1 MKRRDSIFDRL
12 ALKEKLFINQQMRN
26 LGALNSEFQKLEDM
40 RVKLSAMAAESALK
54 PDEQTA
60 FALRSSAELNYQIR
74 DQLETASNRSDHLS
88 EEPKFMR
95 QKIALSDRPREKSA
109 SKAEQIRRTTRE
121 TRAARREDDEG
132 VLALLLISVVSM
144 VIMRLL

>member
-26 LGALNSEFQKLEDM
+26 LGALSSEFQKLEDM
-40 RVKLSAMAAESALK
+40 RVKLSAMAAESAPK

-88 EEPKFMR
+88 EELKFMR
-95 QKIALSDRPREKSA
+95 QKIALSDRRREKSA

-121 TRAARREDDEG
+121 TRAARREDDE
-132 VLALLLISVVSM
+132 AARRKPCS
-144 VIMRLL
+144 R

>member
-40 RVKLSAMAAESALK
+40 RVKLSAMAVESAPK

-88 EEPKFMR
+88 EELKFMR
-95 QKIALSDRPREKSA
+95 QKIALSDRRREKSA
-109 SKAEQIRRTTRE
+109 SKAEQIRRTSRE
-121 TRAARREDDEG
+121 ARVARREDDE
-132 VLALLLISVVSM
+132 AT
-144 VIMRLL
+144 RRKTCPR

>member
-88 EEPKFMR
+88 EELKFMR
-95 QKIALSDRPREKSA
+95 QKIALSDRRREKSA
-109 SKAEQIRRTTRE
+109 SKAEQIRRTNRE
-121 TRAARREDDEG
+121 TRAARREDDE
-132 VLALLLISVVSM
+132 AARRKHCS
-144 VIMRLL
+144 R

>member
-26 LGALNSEFQKLEDM
+26 LGALNSEFQKLDDM
-40 RVKLSAMAAESALK
+40 RVKLTAMAAESALK

-88 EEPKFMR
+88 EELKFMR
-95 QKIALSDRPREKSA
+95 QKIALSDRRREKSA

-121 TRAARREDDEG
+121 TRAARREDDE
-132 VLALLLISVVSM
+132 AARRKPCS
-144 VIMRLL
+144 R

>member
-1 MKRRDSIFDRL
+1 MKRRDLIFDRL

-40 RVKLSAMAAESALK
+40 RVKLSAMAAESAPK

-60 FALRSSAELNYQIR
+60 FSLRSSAELNYQIR

-88 EEPKFMR
+88 EELKFMR
-95 QKIALSDRPREKSA
+95 QKIALSDRRREKSV
-109 SKAEQIRRTTRE
+109 SKAEQIRRTNRE
-121 TRAARREDDEG
+121 TRAARREDDE
-132 VLALLLISVVSM
+132 AARRKPCS
-144 VIMRLL
+144 R

>member
-26 LGALNSEFQKLEDM
+26 LGALGSEFQKLEDM
-40 RVKLSAMAAESALK
+40 RVKLSAMAAESAPK

-88 EEPKFMR
+88 EELKFMR
-95 QKIALSDRPREKSA
+95 QKIALSDRRREKSA

-121 TRAARREDDEG
+121 TRAARHEDDE
-132 VLALLLISVVSM
+132 AARRKPCS
-144 VIMRLL
+144 R

>member
-26 LGALNSEFQKLEDM
+26 LGVLNSEFQKLEDM
-40 RVKLSAMAAESALK
+40 RVKLGAMAAESELK

-88 EEPKFMR
+88 EELKFMR
-95 QKIALSDRPREKSA
+95 QKIALSDRRREKSA
-109 SKAEQIRRTTRE
+109 SKAEQIRRTNRE
-121 TRAARREDDEG
+121 TRAARREDDE
-132 VLALLLISVVSM
+132 AARRKPSS
-144 VIMRLL
+144 R

>member
-26 LGALNSEFQKLEDM
+26 LGALNSESQKLEDI
-40 RVKLSAMAAESALK
+40 RVKLSAMAAESAPK

-88 EEPKFMR
+88 EELKFMR
-95 QKIALSDRPREKSA
+95 QKIALSDRRREKSV
-109 SKAEQIRRTTRE
+109 SKAEQIRRTNRE
-121 TRAARREDDEG
+121 TRDARREDDE
-132 VLALLLISVVSM
+132 AARRKPCS
-144 VIMRLL
+144 R

>member
-40 RVKLSAMAAESALK
+40 RVKLSVMAAESAPK

-88 EEPKFMR
+88 EELKFMR
-95 QKIALSDRPREKSA
+95 QKIALSDRRREKSA

-121 TRAARREDDEG
+121 TRAARREDDE
-132 VLALLLISVVSM
+132 AARRKPCS
-144 VIMRLL
+144 R

>member
-12 ALKEKLFINQQMRN
+12 ALKEKLPINQQMRS

-40 RVKLSAMAAESALK
+40 RVKLSEMAAESALK

-88 EEPKFMR
+88 EELKFMR
-95 QKIALSDRPREKSA
+95 QKIAMSDRRREKSV
-109 SKAEQIRRTTRE
+109 SKAEQIRRTSRE
-121 TRAARREDDEG
+121 TRAARREDDE
-132 VLALLLISVVSM
+132 AT
-144 VIMRLL
+144 RRKTCPR

>member
-40 RVKLSAMAAESALK
+40 RVKLSAMVAESALK

-88 EEPKFMR
+88 EELKFMR
-95 QKIALSDRPREKSA
+95 QKIALSDRRREKSA

-121 TRAARREDDEG
+121 TRAARREDDE
-132 VLALLLISVVSM
+132 AARRKPCS
-144 VIMRLL
+144 R

>member
-12 ALKEKLFINQQMRN
+12 ALKEKMFINQQMRN
-26 LGALNSEFQKLEDM
+26 LGVLNSEFQKLEDM
-40 RVKLSAMAAESALK
+40 RVKLSAMAAESAPK

-60 FALRSSAELNYQIR
+60 FSLRSSAELNYQIR

-88 EEPKFMR
+88 EELKFMR
-95 QKIALSDRPREKSA
+95 QKIALSDRRREKSA

-121 TRAARREDDEG
+121 TRAARREDDE
-132 VLALLLISVVSM
+132 AARRKPCS
-144 VIMRLL
+144 R

>member
-1 MKRRDSIFDRL
+1 MKRRDSIFERL

-40 RVKLSAMAAESALK
+40 RVKLSAMAAESAPK

-88 EEPKFMR
+88 EELKFMR
-95 QKIALSDRPREKSA
+95 QKIALSDRRREKSA
-109 SKAEQIRRTTRE
+109 SKAEQIRRTNRE
-121 TRAARREDDEG
+121 TRAARREDDE
-132 VLALLLISVVSM
+132 AARRKPCS
-144 VIMRLL
+144 R

>member
-26 LGALNSEFQKLEDM
+26 LGVLNSEFQKLEDM
-40 RVKLSAMAAESALK
+40 RGKLSAMAAESAPK

-60 FALRSSAELNYQIR
+60 FGLRSSAELNYQIR

-88 EEPKFMR
+88 EELKFMR
-95 QKIALSDRPREKSA
+95 QKIALSDRRREKSA
-109 SKAEQIRRTTRE
+109 SKAEQIRRTNRE
-121 TRAARREDDEG
+121 TRAARREDDE
-132 VLALLLISVVSM
+132 AARRKPSS
-144 VIMRLL
+144 R

>member
-26 LGALNSEFQKLEDM
+26 LGALNSEFRKLEDM
-40 RVKLSAMAAESALK
+40 RVKLSAMAAESAPK

-74 DQLETASNRSDHLS
+74 NQLETASNRSDHLS
-88 EEPKFMR
+88 EELKFMR
-95 QKIALSDRPREKSA
+95 QKIALSDRRREKSV
-109 SKAEQIRRTTRE
+109 SKAEQIRRTNRE
-121 TRAARREDDEG
+121 TRAARLEDDE
-132 VLALLLISVVSM
+132 AARRKPYS
-144 VIMRLL
+144 R

>member
-40 RVKLSAMAAESALK
+40 RVKLSAMAAESAPK

-74 DQLETASNRSDHLS
+74 NQLETASNRSDHLS
-88 EEPKFMR
+88 EELKFMR
-95 QKIALSDRPREKSA
+95 QKIALSDRRREKSV
-109 SKAEQIRRTTRE
+109 SKAEQIRRTNRE
-121 TRAARREDDEG
+121 TRDARREDDE
-132 VLALLLISVVSM
+132 AARRKPCS
-144 VIMRLL
+144 R

>member
-88 EEPKFMR
+88 EELKFMR
-95 QKIALSDRPREKSA
+95 QKIVLSDRRREKSV

-121 TRAARREDDEG
+121 TRAARREDDE
-132 VLALLLISVVSM
+132 AARRKPCS
-144 VIMRLL
+144 R